1 MGIFGQQHSHAPV
14 CSGADLPYLK
24 TAKVKPEKKLRKA
37 RISLDPRG
45 KIGKK
50 RKRGGRND
58 T

>member
-37 RISLDPRG
+37 IISSDPMG
-45 KIGKK
+45 KI
-50 RKRGGRND
+50 R
-58 T
+58 